1 MSSIL
6 RNFAKTAA
14 VAALLALGTG
24 AANAQVWPT
33 ASPYTCDWTLGSTSG
48 KSFVTFLYDSP
59 NTAVIDRTGSLRTV
73 YPSGSSMTK
82 RFTLSWE
89 WAAWDDYHFYYV
101 QDQPDPQPDLTCEVL
116 TANGGRDVTFY
127 SCSNGA
133 WQHCVQ

>member
-1 MSSIL
+1 MNPIL
-6 RNFAKTAA
+6 RNLVKTSA
-14 VAALLALGTG
+14 VLALLALGAS

-33 ASPYTCDWTLGSTSG
+33 ASPYSCDWTLGASSG
-48 KSFVTFLYDSP
+48 KAFVTFLWTSN
-59 NTAVIDRTGSLRTV
+59 NTGDLNRTGSLRTV
-73 YPSGSSMTK
+73 YPNGSSMTK
-82 RFTLSWE
+82 PYTLSWE

-101 QDQPDPQPDLTCEVL
+101 QDNPAPQADLTCEVL